1 MPRDFG
7 EHPELRPD
15 PQVLKQFKPPSMF
28 AEYKVLSTIFLI
40 GAVVLA
46 FYFIKWMITA
56 PPHAPPTPVRESVYI
71 ESVQPV
77 PIETAPAGDG
87 SSTEVQSPAPAPAA
101 PGRNRPKSSN

>member
-7 EHPELRPD
+7 EHPDLHPD
-15 PQVLKQFKPPSMF
+15 PQVLKQFEPPSMF
-28 AEYKVLSTIFLI
+28 AEYKVLSAIFLI
-40 GAVVLA
+40 GVVVLA

-56 PPHAPPTPVRESVYI
+56 PPHVPPAPVRESVYI

-87 SSTEVQSPAPAPAA
+87 TSPQVQSPVPARAVPD
-101 PGRNRPKSSN
+101 RNRPKSSN